1 MLLHPNYEES
11 YPEDCK
17 ERLTSVKNN
26 YIMKANMLKGS
37 RSVRKLMPDI
47 KSIASKKGSE
57 KFLVPEV
64 RFTMRNLESKP
75 KTDFK

>member
-1 MLLHPNYEES
+1 
-11 YPEDCK
+11 
-17 ERLTSVKNN
+17 
-26 YIMKANMLKGS
+26 
-37 RSVRKLMPDI
+37 MPDI

-64 RFTMRNLESKP
+64 RFTMRNLESTP

>member
-17 ERLTSVKNN
+17 DLSSVKN
-26 YIMKANMLKGS
+26 YIMKVNMMKGN
-37 RSVRKLMPDI
+37 RSARKLMPDI

-57 KFLVPEV
+57 KFLVQEV
-64 RFTMRNLESKP
+64 KFTMRILQSTP

>member
-17 ERLTSVKNN
+17 DLSSVKN
-26 YIMKANMLKGS
+26 YIMKVNMMKGN

-57 KFLVPEV
+57 KFLVQEV
-64 RFTMRNLESKP
+64 KFTMRILQSTP

>member
-1 MLLHPNYEES
+1 MLLHPNCEES

-17 ERLTSVKNN
+17 DLSSVKN
-26 YIMKANMLKGS
+26 YIMKVNMMKGN
-37 RSVRKLMPDI
+37 RSARKLMPDI

-57 KFLVPEV
+57 KFLVQEV
-64 RFTMRNLESKP
+64 KFTMRILQSTP

>member
-17 ERLTSVKNN
+17 DLSSVKN
-26 YIMKANMLKGS
+26 YIMKVNMMKGN

-64 RFTMRNLESKP
+64 RFTMRNLESTP